1 MFNRQINRTA
11 NQYEVVYFFI
21 TFTVTVILPVTFITA
36 NQIVL
41 QNITPMKNLI
51 AHHISL
57 SLSNEARVG
66 VERQRMYNDIRA

>member
-21 TFTVTVILPVTFITA
+21 TFTVTVILPVTFITE

-51 AHHISL
+51 AQLGKS
-57 SLSNEARVG
+57 
-66 VERQRMYNDIRA
+66 

>member
-51 AHHISL
+51 